1 MRASTFTTYINAE
14 TDPGLEQA
22 WARNTKLATASYGT
36 ITQAAIAATR
46 ATAGL
51 VGGNNSTAGIQNIT
65 RAVGQ
70 QASAIQKSNAAAA
83 AAARQSAQTA
93 RAQQQQT
100 DSTRRLANQHRN
112 LAQSLNTTAT
122 AFAVVEG
129 RMSPLAGRF
138 VTVARAAEQLTGL
151 QLGLAGVGA
160 TLYSLARAG
169 NEYAVLASRLR
180 PFYDSQVDANK
191 AMNDIVGIAGRSRTA
206 LEPIVEIYARLKSQ
220 TDQLG
225 ISQSRIGRLTE
236 IASKAATLSG
246 GTRQAREGA
255 LVQFSQALGA
265 NFRGSGQEFASLQE
279 GAPLLLKA
287 IADGYKNVD
296 GSVGTTIANIR
307 KLGEQGK
314 LTSVDVADALERS
327 AARIDKQFL
336 NLPKTLNTAGTE
348 FGNAVTVMVGR
359 LDQSLG
365 LTNGLAQGISLVA
378 ENLRV
383 ITGLLVG
390 VAAGFAAIKI
400 AGLVQGAASVV
411 RQTLIMQEAVYQ
423 LGQRRIAVAAASQA
437 QHAREVAAL
446 KAEQAVIRENIA
458 LAQRQRAVAAQD
470 IRRAT
475 AVGGVGGSP
484 RRVAAAQ
491 DEASAALRRQIQEQQ
506 RLNQVNTALVAANG
520 RLAAS
525 TSAAGAAAAGA
536 SQRVGL
542 LASAGTKL
550 RGVAGGLVSFFGGP
564 WGVAFAVATT
574 AVYLLATAE
583 GAAERATRLHEDAQ
597 RSFANVIDRTTG
609 KIYDQIDGLQKLDVA
624 KKSQVDV
631 QDAVGQF
638 NKARGNLT
646 DLLTSV
652 TRRVDKGEYGRRAA
666 MVAGPNGEIDNDAA
680 NAALSASRRGP
691 RTAAE
696 KELDNAVQDLKAGK
710 PGSFRRL
717 SDTVVRLRGKIE
729 GLDKILPQV
738 TEQANTLQQSQDRIR
753 QGQARQRV
761 LNGQPLPGDIPLALG
776 EKPLTTNGAA
786 KPRSAAQI
794 EAEAKSRAARTDLQR
809 AQAEL
814 AKVRADGR
822 AATETEDQYIDRLAA
837 AQMAV
842 KSAQQAAS
850 NLRKERTAGAAAA
863 RKEARDAIQDAKDE
877 AAAKRDASLLDL
889 EKRKPTLTQGQF
901 LDERIK
907 ILKTYDDEVN
917 KLDTSAAASNR
928 TAAQMI
934 ADAKKVAEAAQ
945 QAADK
950 RRDILANYDDAPKAV
965 DKATKDIATL
975 QDFVDTAVD
984 GVAFIGKTKAEI
996 EEISK
1001 INPLGTGIYT
1011 QEMADADAQ
1020 NIERGLRRPME
1031 DIRKEADRNMEIARL
1046 QLAGA
1051 DAEAEALRRV
1061 YQLVDQ
1067 IGSARAEDYDEIV
1080 GIVRQEQRIN
1090 DLLESRSRIT
1100 NLIQGSVDAA
1110 RDAFEQFITDIP
1122 NGADKAAG
1130 NFLKSMIN
1138 RAVQI
1143 NARILTEK
1151 LFAGADEKVRAML
1164 TGKANVDSAL
1174 REYVETIGRTEQG
1187 TDRLATATE
1196 RAAERIEAAT
1206 ANLTPSSGLGGS
1218 DVGTS
1223 AANVGAVIANTVAG
1237 GSSVVA
1243 GIAAAAAGKAVASA
1257 SNDNGLGA
1265 GGEIVVTAQ
1274 RSIKAATQILTTTK
1288 PPSVREIYGAI
1299 GKNAGSKI
1307 DDALHGIFG
1316 SGKKAPDG
1324 TFDTSKGGFLG
1335 LGKTT
1340 FFSKLGDAVGKGF
1353 QGAATGKMVGG
1364 LMSAIGIKTSQTGA
1378 QIGGAIGSFLPIPG
1392 GSIIGSIA
1400 GGLLGGLFM
1409 KTKRGSSAVTVN
1421 QYGEAGAG
1429 TAVGNDKGYM
1439 KAATGLAGAVADQ
1452 LNTIA
1457 DTLGGSL
1464 GSFGV
1469 SIGQRKKDFVVDPT
1483 GANRTKGPGVMK
1495 FKDEAEAI
1503 EFALR
1508 DALADGAIKGISE
1521 ASQRILKSG
1530 QDLQRALNK
1539 ALVIES
1545 IPKRLM
1551 QLTDPVRYA
1560 VTELNREFS
1569 DMINY
1574 LKEGGATAAQFAEA
1588 QKLYDLERAKAI
1600 EQASQQAQS
1609 AIQAFLNDM
1618 LGGSSSPLNKRTTY
1632 NNAAAQLDKFKADI
1646 ASGKV
1651 VDQGELLAAA
1661 RNFQDASR
1669 ALNGSSSAFF
1679 ADFDALRALLE
1690 KARDNAGLSTTVTTL
1705 PASPFSDASV
1715 QSLVQGLTQAQAA
1728 IQQQQTD
1735 RIVEGIFALIKETK
1749 RQNDINNAA
1758 IPKSALSALGF

>member
-22 WARNTKLATASYGT
+22 WARNTKLATQSYGT

-65 RAVGQ
+65 RAVSQ

-83 AAARQSAQTA
+83 AAARQSAQTS

-100 DSTRRLANQHRN
+100 DSTRRLASQHRN

-180 PFYDSQVDANK
+180 PFYDSQVDANN
-191 AMNDIVGIAGRSRTA
+191 AMNDIVGIAARSRTA

-296 GSVGTTIANIR
+296 GSIGTTIANIR

-314 LTSVDVADALERS
+314 LTSVDVADALDRS
-327 AARIDKQFL
+327 AARINKQFSD
-336 NLPKTLNTAGTE
+336 LPKTLNTAGTE
-348 FGNAVTVMVGR
+348 FTNAVTVMVGR

-365 LTNGLAQGISLVA
+365 LTNGLAEAISLVA
-378 ENLRV
+378 VNLRAV
-383 ITGLLVG
+383 TALIVG
-390 VAAGFAAIKI
+390 VAAGFAAVKLG
-400 AGLVQGAASVV
+400 GLITGAVSVV
-411 RQTLIMQEAVYQ
+411 RQTMIMKEAVYQ

-446 KAEQAVIRENIA
+446 QAERAQIQQNIA
-458 LAQRQRAVAAQD
+458 LEQR
-470 IRRAT
+470 RRALAARDIARNT
-475 AVGGVGGSP
+475 PVNGVGGSP
-484 RRVAAAQ
+484 RRVAIAQ
-491 DEASAALRRQIQEQQ
+491 QEASDALRRQIQEQQ
-506 RLNQVNTALVAANG
+506 RLNVVSGALTAANG

-525 TSAAGAAAAGA
+525 TASAGAAAAGA
-536 SQRVGL
+536 AGRVSFL
-542 LASAGTKL
+542 TAGMSTL
-550 RGVAGGLVSFFGGP
+550 RGVAGGVVSFFGGP
-564 WGVAFAVATT
+564 WGLAFAAAAT
-574 AVYLLATAE
+574 AAYLLATAQT
-583 GAAERATRLHEDAQ
+583 AAERAADRLAAAQ
-597 RSFANVIDRTTG
+597 EALGRYVDSTTG
-609 KIYDQIDGLQKLDVA
+609 KIREQ
-624 KKSQVDV
+624 
-631 QDAVGQF
+631 
-638 NKARGNLT
+638 
-646 DLLTSV
+646 
-652 TRRVDKGEYGRRAA
+652 
-666 MVAGPNGEIDNDAA
+666 
-680 NAALSASRRGP
+680 NAALMEG
-691 RTAAE
+691 AALE
-696 KELDNAVQDLKAGK
+696 SDKRVKQAEGDYRNARFEAANFRVLGNDPAVQDIQNRYASKKVAAPEAANELI
-710 PGSFRRL
+710 
-717 SDTVVRLRGKIE
+717 RLR
-729 GLDKILPQV
+729 DKRPELAEQINPIIQRLANVV
-738 TEQANTLQQSQDRIR
+738 TIARSAVAEQAANRQLRGRGTSFDARIVENKGDLVAATRAEREANGGRLQ
-753 QGQARQRV
+753 
-761 LNGQPLPGDIPLALG
+761 
-776 EKPLTTNGAA
+776 
-786 KPRSAAQI
+786 PRSKSQI
-794 EAEAKSRAARTDLQR
+794 EAEAKSRAARTDLER
-809 AQAEL
+809 ARAEL

-822 AATETEDQYIDRLAA
+822 AANETEDQYIDRLAA
-837 AQMAV
+837 AQSAV

-877 AAAKRDASLLDL
+877 AAAKRDSALLDL

-917 KLDTSAAASNR
+917 KLDASAAASNR

-934 ADAKKVAEAAQ
+934 SDAKKVAEAAS

-965 DKATKDIATL
+965 DKAKKDIASL

-1001 INPLGTGIYT
+1001 LNPLGTGIYT

-1031 DIRKEADRNMEIARL
+1031 DIRKEADRNLEIARL
-1046 QLAGA
+1046 QLGGY

-1061 YQLVDQ
+1061 YELVDQ
-1067 IGSARAEDYDEIV
+1067 IGAARAEDYDEIL
-1080 GIVRQEQRIN
+1080 GIVRQEQHIN
-1090 DLLESRSRIT
+1090 DLLASRSRIT
-1100 NLIQGSVDAA
+1100 TLIQGSVDAA
-1110 RDAFEQFITDIP
+1110 RDSFEQLITDIP
-1122 NGADKAAG
+1122 NGADKAAK
-1130 NFLKSMIN
+1130 NFLNSLVN

-1143 NARILTEK
+1143 QARIITEK
-1151 LFAGADEKVRAML
+1151 VFGGADEKVRSL
-1164 TGKANVDSAL
+1164 ISGKANVDAAL
-1174 REYVETIGRTEQG
+1174 REYVETLGRTEAG
-1187 TDRLATATE
+1187 TDKLASATE
-1196 RAAERIEAAT
+1196 RAAQRIDDAT
-1206 ANLTPSSGLGGS
+1206 KNLTGGGQLGGS
-1218 DVGTS
+1218 SVGTT
-1223 AANVGAVIANTVAG
+1223 ATNVGAVIANTVAG
-1237 GSSVVA
+1237 GSAAVA
-1243 GIAAAAAGKAVASA
+1243 GITAIAASAAGKAVSGAA
-1257 SNDNGLGA
+1257 NDNA
-1265 GGEIVVTAQ
+1265 PMGGEIVVTAQ
-1274 RSIKAATQILTTTK
+1274 RTLKTATDVLQGSKA
-1288 PPSVREIYGAI
+1288 PSLREIYGQI

-1316 SGKKAPDG
+1316 SGKKAADG
-1324 TFDTSKGGFLG
+1324 TYEATKGGFLG

-1353 QGAATGKMVGG
+1353 SGAATGKVVGG

-1400 GGLLGGLFM
+1400 GGLIGGLFM
-1409 KTKRGSSAVTVN
+1409 KTKKGSSAVTVN

-1429 TAVGNDKGYM
+1429 TAVGNDSGYK

-1452 LNTIA
+1452 LNSIA

-1464 GSFGV
+1464 GSFAV

-1503 EFALR
+1503 EYALR
-1508 DALADGAIKGISE
+1508 NALADGAIKGISE

-1560 VTELNREFS
+1560 VTELNREFA

-1574 LKEGGATAAQFAEA
+1574 LKEGGATAEQFAQA

-1609 AIQAFLNDM
+1609 AIQSFLNDM

-1690 KARDNAGLSTTVTTL
+1690 KARDNAGISTTVTTL

-1728 IQQQQTD
+1728 IQQQQTT
-1735 RIVEGIFALIKETK
+1735 RIVEGLFGIIKEIK
-1749 RQNDINNAA
+1749 ILNANGTTNTTTG
-1758 IPKSALSALGF
+1758 ALSAIGF